1 MANIKCNGNIESIDV
16 LVKRDLIVD
25 GNGTV
30 QTHKII
36 TEYSKASN
44 FIKFENGI
52 MICWGIVNTSK
63 SNVVSLPQ
71 AYKDATYQVVG
82 TYNVKTGAW
91 ESVCITS
98 QTNTGFV
105 VSSGETNNSY
115 SCRYLTIGYWK

>member
-25 GNGTV
+25 GNGTI
-30 QTHKII
+30 QSHKII

-71 AYKDATYQVVG
+71 A
-82 TYNVKTGAW
+82 
-91 ESVCITS
+91 
-98 QTNTGFV
+98 
-105 VSSGETNNSY
+105 
-115 SCRYLTIGYWK
+115 